1 MTHQLMLAYIR
12 RKRFEARII
21 AAEIGQM
28 LFPKKEKKQA
38 SFAQLAAWGI
48 GVRHGDNPS

>member
-1 MTHQLMLAYIR
+1 MQQQLVLAYIR

-21 AAEIGQM
+21 AGEIGLM

-38 SFAQLAAWGI
+38 TFAQLTAWGI
-48 GVRHGDNPS
+48 GVPSGHNLS